1 MGSTGTINAVIA
13 LALIILAVLLAWP
26 VPRLM
31 ARTQMF
37 RHSPRAA
44 LFAWQSVTLGA
55 ILAALAAAPA
65 LAPLVLFDG
74 QEVWKHFAI
83 LMLAGCA
90 SGLML
95 ARLLVAGHSI
105 GRRMRVLRA
114 RHREL
119 VDIISLQPQPGSK
132 LRVLDHPAP
141 TAYCLPGRESR
152 VVISQGVL
160 DAMPPK
166 AFAAVLAHEGAHLRA
181 RHDLLI
187 EFFSVIHETVPEPVR
202 CGVAMSEVRL
212 LVEALADRAS
222 VRRVGALPTRV
233 ALLTLSGSKAPV
245 GAMAAGTGSTA
256 VRLDLVDRA
265 APRPLLSG
273 VIYAYAAG
281 LIALPLGLLALA
293 WS

>member
-1 MGSTGTINAVIA
+1 MIA
-13 LALIILAVLLAWP
+13 LALILLAAALAWP

-31 ARTQMF
+31 ARTQIF
-37 RHSPRAA
+37 RHAPRAA
-44 LFAWQSVTLGA
+44 LVAWQCVTLSA

-65 LAPLVLFDG
+65 IAPLVLFDG

-105 GRRMRVLRA
+105 GRRMRLLRA

-119 VDIISLQPQPGSK
+119 VDIIALPSEPGSR

-152 VVISQGVL
+152 VVISQAVV

-166 AFAAVLAHEGAHLRA
+166 AFEAVLAHEGAHLTA
-181 RHDLLI
+181 RHDLLV
-187 EFFSVIHETVPEPVR
+187 EFFSVIHETMPKPIR
-202 CGVAMSEVRL
+202 SAAAMSEVRL

-222 VRRVGALPTRV
+222 VRRVGAAATTE
-233 ALLTLSGSKAPV
+233 ALLTLSGSKAPA
-245 GAMAAGTGSTA
+245 GSMAAGVGSTA
-256 VRLDLVDRA
+256 IRVDLVEHA
-265 APRPLLSG
+265 GPRPLLSLAM
-273 VIYAYAAG
+273 YAYAAG
-281 LIALPLGLLALA
+281 LVVLPLALLAVA
-293 WS
+293 WF